1 MIASNVSDS
10 VGKPAA
16 FYEAKPRS
24 ESAGFA
30 PQRSRILS
38 LVLRLLV
45 MASAG
50 ITIVLIVFLFS
61 YILVKGI
68 PSLSLELFSFE
79 YTSEN
84 VSLLP
89 ALVNTVVIT
98 FAALLVSAPVGIC
111 AAIWL
116 AEYSRRGSRLILL
129 VRLAAETLAGIPSI
143 IYGLF
148 GMLMFVIFLRWG
160 YSILAGAFTLAI
172 MVLPVIMRTTENALL
187 SVPDSYRE
195 GSFALGAGK
204 LRTIFSIVIP
214 AAMPGILSGVI
225 LSIGRIVGET
235 AALIFTAGTV
245 AKMPDS
251 PFSSARTLAVH
262 MYSLSSEGFH
272 IKQSYATAVAL
283 LVLVVV
289 INALASMGAK
299 KLGAEKKYD

>member
-1 MIASNVSDS
+1 MTV
-10 VGKPAA
+10 
-16 FYEAKPRS
+16 
-24 ESAGFA
+24 
-30 PQRSRILS
+30 
-38 LVLRLLV
+38 
-45 MASAG
+45 SAG
-50 ITIVLIVFLFS
+50 IVMVLIVFLFG
-61 YILVKGI
+61 YILVKGV
-68 PSLSLELFSFE
+68 PSLSLDLFSFK

-84 VSLLP
+84 VSLFP

-98 FAALLVSAPVGIC
+98 LAALLAAVPVGIC

-148 GMLMFVIFLRWG
+148 GMLLFVIFLGWG
-160 YSILAGAFTLAI
+160 YSLLAGAFTLAI

-187 SVPDSYRE
+187 SVPDSWRE

-204 LRTIFSIVIP
+204 LRTIFSIVLP

-251 PFSSARTLAVH
+251 PFASARTLAVH

-272 IKQSYATAVAL
+272 IKQSYATAVVL
-283 LVLVVV
+283 LVLVVG
-289 INALASMGAK
+289 INALAGMGAK
-299 KLGAEKKYD
+299 KIGGKAVSKQD

>member
-1 MIASNVSDS
+1 M
-10 VGKPAA
+10 
-16 FYEAKPRS
+16 
-24 ESAGFA
+24 
-30 PQRSRILS
+30 SRVRHSRHYRGRPLS
-38 LVLRLLV
+38 LVLRLL
-45 MASAG
+45 MTASAG
-50 ITIVLIVFLFS
+50 IVIALIVFLFG
-61 YILVKGI
+61 YILVKGV
-68 PSLSLELFSFE
+68 PSLSLDLFSFK

-84 VSLLP
+84 VSLFP

-98 FAALLVSAPVGIC
+98 LAALLAAVPVGIC

-116 AEYSRRGSRLILL
+116 AEYSRRGSRLILV

-148 GMLMFVIFLRWG
+148 GMLLFVIFLGWG
-160 YSILAGAFTLAI
+160 YSLLAGAFTLAI

-187 SVPDSYRE
+187 SVPDSWRE

-204 LRTIFSIVIP
+204 LRTIFSIVLP

-251 PFSSARTLAVH
+251 PFASARTLAVH

-272 IKQSYATAVAL
+272 IKQSYATAVVL
-283 LVLVVV
+283 LVLVVG
-289 INALASMGAK
+289 INALAGMGAK
-299 KLGAEKKYD
+299 KIGGRAVSNQD

>member
-1 MIASNVSDS
+1 MIPSNVFDS
-10 VGKPAA
+10 LGKS
-16 FYEAKPRS
+16 S
-24 ESAGFA
+24 EVSGFA
-30 PQRSRILS
+30 PQRSHLLS

-50 ITIVLIVFLFS
+50 ITIALIIFLFG

-68 PSLSLELFSFE
+68 PNLSLELFSFE

-89 ALVNTVVIT
+89 ALVNTVIIT
-98 FAALLVSAPVGIC
+98 LAALLVSAPVGIC

-148 GMLMFVIFLRWG
+148 GMLLFVIFLRWG
-160 YSILAGAFTLAI
+160 YSLLAGAFTLAI

-245 AKMPDS
+245 AKIPDS

-262 MYSLSSEGFH
+262 MYSLSSEGLH
-272 IKQSYATAVAL
+272 IKQSYATAVVL
-283 LVLVVV
+283 LVLVVI

-299 KLGAEKKYD
+299 KLGAGKKYD

>member
-50 ITIVLIVFLFS
+50 ITIVLIVFLFG

-272 IKQSYATAVAL
+272 IKQSYATAVVL

>member
-1 MIASNVSDS
+1 MIASNTSDS
-10 VGKPAA
+10 VGKSVE
-16 FYEAKPRS
+16 FYEAKPLS
-24 ESAGFA
+24 ESVGFT

-38 LVLRLLV
+38 LVLRSLV

-50 ITIVLIVFLFS
+50 ITIVLIVFLFG

-68 PSLSLELFSFE
+68 PSLSLDLFSFE

-89 ALVNTVVIT
+89 ALVNTIVIT
-98 FAALLVSAPVGIC
+98 LAALLVSAPVGIC

-272 IKQSYATAVAL
+272 IKQSYATAVVL
-283 LVLVVV
+283 LVLVVI

>member
-1 MIASNVSDS
+1 MRRS
-10 VGKPAA
+10 VKILPALLR
-16 FYEAKPRS
+16 F
-24 ESAGFA
+24 
-30 PQRSRILS
+30 
-38 LVLRLLV
+38 LVR
-45 MASAG
+45 AAAG
-50 ITIVLIVFLFS
+50 ITMALILFLFG
-61 YILVKGI
+61 YILIRGV
-68 PSLSLELFSFE
+68 PNLSPELFSPR

-89 ALVNTVVIT
+89 ALVNTMLITITALVI
-98 FAALLVSAPVGIC
+98 AVPVGIC

-116 AEYSRRGSRLILL
+116 AEYSRRGSRLILA

-148 GMLMFVIFLRWG
+148 GMLLFVIFLGWG
-160 YSILAGAFTLAI
+160 YSLLAGAFTLAI

-187 SVPDSYRE
+187 SVSDSSRE

-204 LRTIFSIVIP
+204 LRTIFAIVLP

-251 PFSSARTLAVH
+251 PLASVRTLAVH
-262 MYSLSSEGFH
+262 MYSLASEGLH
-272 IKQSYATAVAL
+272 ITQSYATAVVL
-283 LVLVVV
+283 LVLVAG
-289 INALASMGAK
+289 INALAGMGAK
-299 KLGAEKKYD
+299 KIGQAANG

>member
-1 MIASNVSDS
+1 MV
-10 VGKPAA
+10 
-16 FYEAKPRS
+16 
-24 ESAGFA
+24 
-30 PQRSRILS
+30 
-38 LVLRLLV
+38 
-45 MASAG
+45 SAG
-50 ITIVLIVFLFS
+50 ITMLLIVFLFG

-68 PSLSLELFSFE
+68 PNLSLELFSFE

-89 ALVNTVVIT
+89 ALVNTVIIT
-98 FAALLVSAPVGIC
+98 LAALLVSAPVGIC

-148 GMLMFVIFLRWG
+148 GMLLFVIFLGWG
-160 YSILAGAFTLAI
+160 YSLLAGAFTLAI
-172 MVLPVIMRTTENALL
+172 MVLPVIMRITENALL

-204 LRTIFSIVIP
+204 LRTVFSIVIP

-245 AKMPDS
+245 AEMPDS

-272 IKQSYATAVAL
+272 IKQSYATAVVL
-283 LVLVVV
+283 LVLVVI
-289 INALASMGAK
+289 INALAGMGAK
-299 KLGAEKKYD
+299 KLGAGKEHD